1 MKPPESK
8 KGVRS
13 FLGKVQFISTFIA
26 KLTLTCEP
34 MFVLLKK
41 DTPFVWS
48 DKCQAAFMSIQKYL
62 QNPPV
67 LMLLVPGKPLIL
79 YLSVNPSSMGCLLAQ
94 EGDKGV
100 EKAIYYL
107 SKKMVGCEEHYTAP
121 EKTCW
126 ALVWASKKL
135 RHYMLAYPVKLI
147 SRMDPLKYLFEKSA
161 LTGKLAHWLLLLVEF
176 DLEYV
181 IRKSVKGRPV
191 TEFLADNPVDG
202 SEDSDFVFPDEVV
215 LTVVEDV
222 WTPYFDEA
230 ANQKGYR
237 IGVLLITPDGSHI
250 PPAFKLNFDVTNNQA
265 EYEACVVGME
275 AALTLSVEKLEVIG
289 DSNLVVSQAN
299 GDWKVREERLKL
311 YH

>member
-1 MKPPESK
+1 
-8 KGVRS
+8 
-13 FLGKVQFISTFIA
+13 
-26 KLTLTCEP
+26 
-34 MFVLLKK
+34 
-41 DTPFVWS
+41 
-48 DKCQAAFMSIQKYL
+48 MSIQKYL

-161 LTGKLAHWLLLLVEF
+161 LT
-176 DLEYV
+176 
-181 IRKSVKGRPV
+181 
-191 TEFLADNPVDG
+191 
-202 SEDSDFVFPDEVV
+202 
-215 LTVVEDV
+215 
-222 WTPYFDEA
+222 A